1 MTQSSPSAVSKDP
14 LLQPLTIKHVTFKNR
29 IMSTSH
35 ACGLPEDGLPQDRYQ
50 RYHEEKAKGGIA
62 LTMFGGSSN
71 VASDSAWQ
79 SPQIN
84 LHDDRVI
91 AHLQSLSSRIHAHG
105 AHTMCQITH
114 LGGRS
119 DPMAGGFLP
128 AIGPSMARETL
139 HRAFTKEMDEHD
151 IARVVE
157 AYAQAALRCKQGGLD
172 GIETFTGGHLIGQ
185 FLSPAFNK
193 RTDRF
198 GGSLENRA
206 RFGLMVHE
214 AIRKRVGDDFLVG
227 IRFSVD
233 EGSEPFLNFDECL
246 GLAKLFEEAGNID
259 FFNAIF
265 GRSDTF
271 ISLAVDCMPGM
282 ATPMA
287 PFLEAA
293 GAFKR
298 EIGLPV
304 FHATR
309 ITELATARYAISE
322 GLLDMVAMTRAH
334 IADPHLVEKLMRGA
348 ESEIRP
354 CVGATHCMSELRP
367 ACLHNPST
375 GRERQFP
382 HAIGRAAASRRVLVV
397 GGGPAGLEAARV
409 AAERGHTVTLFEAA
423 NALGG
428 QVLLAVKASWRKDLI
443 GLVDWRVA
451 EIERLGV
458 QVRFNHYAEAN
469 DIASENPDVVIIAT
483 GGVPDLSWIDGAEH
497 CTSVWDVLA
506 GTVRPS
512 EHALVYDG
520 TGRHPAVTVAEKL
533 AGGGHAVELVALDAQ
548 LAMEMSYAEQ
558 VIWRRR
564 SYEIKL
570 KTSFDRRLTRVVRNG
585 NRLSASFTNELTGER
600 EDRETDQLIVEHG
613 TTPADEIFHA
623 LSADSV
629 NGGTLNLDALLAGEP
644 QPGEDESGYQLFR
657 IGDAVASRN
666 IHAAIL
672 DAYRFCR
679 AL

>member
-1 MTQSSPSAVSKDP
+1 MTQQTAPSVANEP
-14 LLQPLTIKHVTFKNR
+14 LLRPLTIKHVTFKNR

-71 VASDSAWQ
+71 VAKDSAWQ
-79 SPQIN
+79 SPQID

-91 AHLQSLSSRIHAHG
+91 PHLQSFASRVHAHD
-105 AHTMCQITH
+105 AHLMCQITH

-128 AIGPSMARETL
+128 AVGPSMVRETL
-139 HRAFTKEMDEHD
+139 HRAFSKEMDEDD
-151 IARVVE
+151 ISRVIE
-157 AYAQAALRCKQGGLD
+157 AYADAAWRCKEGGLD
-172 GIETFTGGHLIGQ
+172 GIETFTGAHLIGQ
-185 FLSPAFNK
+185 FFSPAFNK

-198 GGSLENRA
+198 GGSVENRA

-227 IRFSVD
+227 IRLTVD
-233 EGSEPFLNFDECL
+233 EASEPYLNFDDCL
-246 GLAKLFEEAGNID
+246 AIAKLFEESATID
-259 FFNAIF
+259 FFNAIY
-265 GRSDTF
+265 GRSDNA
-271 ISLAVDCMPGM
+271 ISLAVDSMPGM
-282 ATPMA
+282 ASPMA
-287 PFLEAA
+287 PFLKTA

-309 ITELATARYAISE
+309 ITELATARYAINE

-334 IADPHLVEKLMRGA
+334 IADPHLVAKLMRGA
-348 ESEIRP
+348 ENEIRP

-382 HAIGRAAASRRVLVV
+382 HAIELTTTPRNVLVV

-409 AAERGHTVTLFEAA
+409 AAERGHSVSLFEAA

-428 QVLLAVKASWRKDLI
+428 QVLLAVQASWRKDLI
-443 GLVDWRVA
+443 GLVDWRIA
-451 EIERLGV
+451 ELERLGV
-458 QVRFNHYAEAN
+458 QVRFNHYVEAG
-469 DIASENPDVVIIAT
+469 DLVSEAADVVIMAT

-497 CTSVWDVLA
+497 CTSAWDILA
-506 GTVRPS
+506 GTVQPS
-512 EHALVYDG
+512 DQVLVYDG
-520 TGRHPAVTVAEKL
+520 TGRHPAMTVAEKL
-533 AGGGHAVELVALDAQ
+533 VGSGSALELVALDGQ

-564 SYEIKL
+564 RYETKL
-570 KTSFDRRLTRVVRNG
+570 HVSFDRQLTRVVRAG
-585 NRLSASFTNELTGER
+585 NRLTVSFTNELTGER
-600 EDRETDQLIVEHG
+600 ESRETDQLIVEHG
-613 TTPADEIFHA
+613 TTPADEVFHELRA
-623 LSADSV
+623 ASSNRGAMDV
-629 NGGTLNLDALLAGEP
+629 EALLAGEP
-644 QPGEDESGYQLFR
+644 QPLVDSPGFALFR
-657 IGDAVASRN
+657 IGDAVTSRN

-672 DAYRFCR
+672 EAYRLCR
-679 AL
+679 VL